1 MFGRKK
7 RAGRKGNEGR
17 GKEREVKKRNS
28 NNNTLKLKKNKY
40 HTVRQNEAMGY
51 RLLYL
56 CVICI
61 MTHILKDM
69 MIFKDSNETTIAF
82 FLFLK
87 LTTCFFN

>member
-7 RAGRKGNEGR
+7 RAGREGNGGR

-28 NNNTLKLKKNKY
+28 NNTTLKLKKNKY

-69 MIFKDSNETTIAF
+69 MIFRDSNETTIVF

-87 LTTCFFN
+87 LITCFFN